1 MYDDDC
7 DLSIA
12 CLSLICKKIVM
23 IQNWP
28 LFILSRSNWL
38 KVLSAQLEESVEI
51 TMLFLT
57 DYGTGERENV
67 HVDLKKSE
75 EIKDLE

>member
-1 MYDDDC
+1 M
-7 DLSIA
+7 
-12 CLSLICKKIVM
+12 
-23 IQNWP
+23 
-28 LFILSRSNWL
+28 

-57 DYGTGERENV
+57 DYGTGEREKCTF
-67 HVDLKKSE
+67 DLKKSE